1 MEDRWIMNYDLFSRC
16 WPLLWQGAQMSVLLL
31 VFSAFLSFAL
41 GLVFGVFSCNRL
53 RIPIVS
59 EGIEAITFIYRAV
72 PFYVQLLLLYF
83 CLPDLLGWNLQPF
96 QASVL
101 SLGMC
106 SSGYVAH
113 IVRSGM
119 NSIPAAQWEASF
131 SLGYGRWKSLQAII
145 FPQMFRN
152 ALPAF
157 TNELDSLLK
166 SSAIVSSIGLL
177 EITRAGMNLVSR
189 ELEPVPI
196 YLLVALWYLCL
207 SAIFNA
213 FMRILERKMRLCYL

>member
-1 MEDRWIMNYDLFSRC
+1 MNLDLLSRC
-16 WPLLWQGAQMSVLLL
+16 WPLLWQGAQMSMQLL
-31 VFSAFLSFAL
+31 VFSSVLSGCL
-41 GLVFGVFSCNRL
+41 GLIFGVFSCSRL
-53 RIPIVS
+53 RVPMVS
-59 EGIEAITFIYRAV
+59 AVIEAITFVYRAV
-72 PFYVQLLLLYF
+72 PFYVQLLLVYF

-96 QASVL
+96 EASIL

-113 IVRSGM
+113 IVRSGI
-119 NSIPAAQWEASF
+119 NSIPVAQWESAF
-131 SLGYGRWKSLQAII
+131 SLGYGKWKTLQSII

-152 ALPAF
+152 VLPAF

-189 ELEPVPI
+189 ELEPIPI
-196 YLLVALWYLCL
+196 YLLVALWYLGL

-213 FMRILERKMRLCYL
+213 LMRILERRLTLCCR

>member
-1 MEDRWIMNYDLFSRC
+1 
-16 WPLLWQGAQMSVLLL
+16 MSILILLL
-31 VFSAFLSFAL
+31 ASLLSFTL
-41 GLVFGVFSCNRL
+41 GLIFGVFSCNRL
-53 RIPIVS
+53 RIPVVS
-59 EGIEAITFIYRAV
+59 MLVEAITFIYRAV
-72 PFYVQLLLLYF
+72 PFYVQLLLIYF
-83 CLPDLLGWNLQPF
+83 CLPWNLSPLE
-96 QASVL
+96 ASVL

-113 IVRSGM
+113 IVRLGI
-119 NSIPAAQWEASF
+119 NAIPLTQWESAF
-131 SLGYGRWKSLQAII
+131 SLGYGKWKSLQSII

-152 ALPAF
+152 VLPAF

-166 SSAIVSSIGLL
+166 SSAIASSIGLL

-207 SAIFNA
+207 SAVFNSL
-213 FMRILERKMRLCYL
+213 MRTLERRMSLCC